1 MSAARELGEDAGRL
15 VETLRKIHSDFTAYR
30 SQLSWKFR
38 EGHIEGAHEKEFD
51 DTGWESRTLP
61 MTWDPTHGD
70 CWLRFKLVVP
80 DRVSGI
86 DVAGSKV
93 EIVSF
98 IMTLG
103 AEVSVDGKLVLKE
116 GYWTDF
122 RGPRIVLTQK
132 ATPSD
137 THVVAI
143 RAFNL
148 LPISK
153 GAKAG
158 IPRMDLAYEPV
169 ERIAFEIDSFCEE
182 LDFATIL
189 PKGRELVK
197 KVAKEFDAGAIARGP
212 DSLLKEIEVARSKLS
227 VLSKYAKQF
236 KVHLIAHSHIDM
248 NWLWPWQDTV
258 KVVRRD
264 FSTITSLMD
273 KYPDLHFSQ
282 SQVATYKAAEDSD
295 PQLFEKLKEKAE
307 SGNWDITASTWVEA
321 DLNMGGTE
329 AMVRQVLYAKRYL
342 KEKFGFEPR
351 VCWEPDTFGHP
362 ATLPQILRQG
372 NLPYYYFMRCGKG
385 YPMFWWEGPDG
396 SRVLA
401 FNSVYNNYVTPAN
414 IAQVAKEFYRRY
426 GLRTSMFVYGVG
438 DHGGGPTIEDINA
451 AHLIRVRPTLP
462 NAILSS
468 THSFFDEVSGQKP
481 KLPTVKGELN
491 FIFDGCYTTHGD
503 IKRYNRVCE
512 RLLVD
517 AEKLS
522 AMAGLAPKKELLE
535 AWRNVLFNQFH
546 DILDGS
552 AVGDTYVHSAE
563 TAQQAIETANRIIR
577 DSVSK
582 IAGSVKLSAS
592 GLPIVVFNTLSWDRK
607 DIVKAKVTKDLIPKH
622 PCVIDAQGKRSA
634 AQADGDTIL
643 FMAEVPSLGYNTY
656 YLSEGEHEDRV
667 LVSDKLV
674 LENEE
679 LKVELDSNSGAV
691 KSLYDKPN
699 KRFVIKSP
707 RGEATMPIMSNLL
720 QVLYET
726 PAAMSAWVIGQ
737 ISRVENLL
745 KGARVEVL
753 DRGPVRARVRV
764 THEHDKSKI
773 IQDTTIYSGI
783 PRVDFQTSIDWR
795 EIGNE
800 ETEAPMLKA
809 SFTPALGVSKATFEV
824 PFGHVVRPADG
835 REVPA
840 LRWIDVSDNEYGLS
854 LLNDCKYGFDVSGN
868 TMRITLVRSGY
879 NPDPTPD
886 LGKHEMLYS
895 LYPHKGDWKKA
906 LTFRRGYEI
915 NHPLEAF
922 VVAQKGNT
930 SGSRPES
937 DSFIRVSPDNV
948 VISCAKF
955 AEDSG
960 DLIVRLYDATG
971 QGAKTEL
978 YFDRPIKK
986 AVVTDLME
994 RRISDLKREKRR
1006 LLFKLRPN
1014 EIKTLRVALS

>member
-15 VETLRKIHSDFTAYR
+15 VETLRKASSDLTAYR

-38 EGHIEGAHEKEFD
+38 EGHTEGAQEKEFD
-51 DTGWESRTLP
+51 DTGWKSRTLP

-70 CWLRFKLVVP
+70 CWLRFRLVVP
-80 DRVSGI
+80 ERVSGI

-93 EIVSF
+93 EIVSG

-103 AEVSVDGKLVLKE
+103 AEVFVDGSLVLKE

-122 RGPRIVLTQK
+122 RGPRIVLTRK
-132 ATPSD
+132 ATPGD
-137 THVVAI
+137 THVIAI

-158 IPRMDLAYEPV
+158 IPGMNLAYESI

-189 PKGRELVK
+189 PKGRDIVK
-197 KVAKEFDAGAIARGP
+197 KVAKEFDTGAISRGP

-282 SQVATYKAAEDSD
+282 SQVATYKATEDSD
-295 PQLFEKLKEKAE
+295 PQLFEKLKEKVE

-329 AMVRQVLYAKRYL
+329 AMIRQVLYAKRYL
-342 KEKFGFEPR
+342 KEKFDFEPR

-385 YPMFWWEGPDG
+385 YPIFWWEGPDG

-401 FNSVYNNYVTPAN
+401 FNSVYNNFVTPAN
-414 IAQVAKEFYRRY
+414 VVQVAKEFYRRY
-426 GLRTSMFVYGVG
+426 SLRTSMFVYGVG
-438 DHGGGPTIEDINA
+438 DHGGGPTIEDISA
-451 AHLIRVRPTLP
+451 AHLIGAKSTLP
-462 NAILSS
+462 NVILSS
-468 THSFFDEVSGQKP
+468 THSFFDEVSEQKP

-503 IKRYNRVCE
+503 IKRYNRMCE

-522 AMAGLAPKKELLE
+522 VMAGLSPKKELLE

-563 TAQQAIETANRIIR
+563 TAQQAIETANRIIGE
-577 DSVSK
+577 SISK
-582 IAGSVKLSAS
+582 IARSVRFSAS

-607 DIVKAKVTKDLIPKH
+607 DIVKVKVTKDLIPRH
-622 PCVIDAQGKRSA
+622 PCVVDVRGVRSVAQT
-634 AQADGDTIL
+634 DGDTVL
-643 FMAEVPSLGYNTY
+643 FIAEVPSLGYNTY
-656 YLSEGEHEDRV
+656 YLSEGERDNRV
-667 LVSDKLV
+667 LVSDQLV
-674 LENEE
+674 LENGN
-679 LKVELDSNSGAV
+679 LKLELDSNSGAI
-691 KSLYDKPN
+691 KSLYDRPN

-707 RGEATMPIMSNLL
+707 RDEATMPIMSNLL

-745 KGARVEVL
+745 KGARVEIL

-764 THEHDKSKI
+764 THEHGKSKI
-773 IQDTTIYSGI
+773 TQDTTMYSGI
-783 PRVDFQTSIDWR
+783 SRVDFQTSIDWG

-809 SFTPALGVSKATFEV
+809 SFTPSLGASKATFEV
-824 PFGHVVRPADG
+824 PFGYVVRPADG

-854 LLNDCKYGFDVSGN
+854 LLNDCKYGFDVSGS

-886 LGKHEMLYS
+886 LGKHEILYS

-906 LTFRRGYEI
+906 MVFRRGYEI

-922 VVAQKGNT
+922 AVTQRANAG
-930 SGSRPES
+930 GSRPES
-937 DSFIRVSPDNV
+937 DSFIRVSADNV
-948 VISCAKF
+948 VISCAKS
-955 AEDSG
+955 AEDSE

-978 YFDRPIKK
+978 CFGRQVRE
-986 AVVTDLME
+986 AMVTDLME
-994 RRISDLKREKRR
+994 RKVSDVKMGKRGLVLR
-1006 LLFKLRPN
+1006 LRPN
-1014 EIKTLRVALS
+1014 EIKTVKIATS

>member
-1 MSAARELGEDAGRL
+1 MSVTRELGEDAERL
-15 VETLRKIHSDFTAYR
+15 VETLRKVYSDLTAYR
-30 SQLSWKFR
+30 SQLSWKFH
-38 EGHIEGAHEKEFD
+38 EGHIEGAQEKEFD
-51 DTGWESRTLP
+51 DTGWEPRTLP

-70 CWLRFKLVVP
+70 CWLRFRLVVP
-80 DRVSGI
+80 ERVSGI

-103 AEVSVDGKLVLKE
+103 AEVFVDGSLVLKE

-132 ATPSD
+132 AAPGD

-158 IPRMDLAYEPV
+158 IPGMNLAYESI

-182 LDFATIL
+182 LDFATVL
-189 PKGRELVK
+189 PKGRDLVR
-197 KVAKEFDAGAIARGP
+197 KVAKEFDTGAIAKGS
-212 DSLLKEIEVARSKLS
+212 DLLLREIEAARTKLS

-236 KVHLIAHSHIDM
+236 KVHLIGHSHIDM

-258 KVVRRD
+258 RVVRRD
-264 FSTITSLMD
+264 FCTITSLMD

-295 PQLFEKLKEKAE
+295 PQLFEKLKEKVQA
-307 SGNWDITASTWVEA
+307 GNWDITASTWVEA

-329 AMVRQVLYAKRYL
+329 AMIRQVLYAKRYL

-396 SRVLA
+396 SKVLA
-401 FNSVYNNYVTPAN
+401 FTSVYNNFVTPAN
-414 IAQVAKEFYRRY
+414 VVQVAKEFYRRY

-451 AHLIRVRPTLP
+451 AHLIRAKPTLP
-462 NAILSS
+462 NATLSS

-481 KLPTVKGELN
+481 RLPTVKGELN

-503 IKRYNRVCE
+503 IKRHNRLCE

-522 AMAGLAPKKELLE
+522 AMASLSPKKELLE

-552 AVGDTYVHSAE
+552 AVGDTYVHAAE
-563 TAQQAIETANRIIR
+563 TAQQAIGTANMIIGE
-577 DSVSK
+577 SISK
-582 IAGSVKLSAS
+582 IAGSVRFSTN

-607 DIVKAKVTKDLIPKH
+607 DIVKVKVTKDLIPKH
-622 PCVIDAQGKRSA
+622 PCVIDAQGKRGA

-643 FMAEVPSLGYNTY
+643 FIAEVPSLGYNTY
-656 YLSEGEHEDRV
+656 YLSEGEQEDRV
-667 LVSDKLV
+667 LVSDRLV
-674 LENEE
+674 LENEN
-679 LKVELDSNSGAV
+679 LKVELDRDSGAI

-699 KRFVIKSP
+699 KRFAIKSP
-707 RGEATMPIMSNLL
+707 RDDATMPVMSNLL

-737 ISRVENLL
+737 ISRVENLI
-745 KGARVEVL
+745 KGAKVEIL

-764 THEHDKSKI
+764 THEHGKSKI
-773 IQDTTIYSGI
+773 TQDTTMYSGI
-783 PRVDFQTSIDWR
+783 SRVDFQTSIDWG
-795 EIGNE
+795 EVGNE
-800 ETEAPMLKA
+800 ESEAPMLKA
-809 SFTPALGVSKATFEV
+809 SFTPLLGASKATFEV
-824 PFGHVVRPADG
+824 PFGYVVRPADG

-840 LRWIDVSDNEYGLS
+840 LRWIDMSDNEYGLS

-886 LGKHEMLYS
+886 LGKHEILYS

-906 LTFRRGYEI
+906 MVFRRGYEI

-922 VVAQKGNT
+922 VVIQRASAG
-930 SGSRPES
+930 GSRPES
-937 DSFIRVSPDNV
+937 DSFIRVSADNV
-948 VISCAKF
+948 VISCAKS
-955 AEDSG
+955 AEDSE

-978 YFDRPIKK
+978 RFSRPVRK
-986 AVVTDLME
+986 AMVTDLME
-994 RRISDLKREKRR
+994 RKVSDLKKRKR
-1006 LLFKLRPN
+1006 GLVLRLRPN
-1014 EIKTLRVALS
+1014 EIKTVKITTS

>member
-1 MSAARELGEDAGRL
+1 MSSARELGEDAGRL
-15 VETLRKIHSDFTAYR
+15 VETLRKVYSDLTAYR
-30 SQLSWKFR
+30 NQLSWKFH
-38 EGHIEGAHEKEFD
+38 EGHIEGAQEKEFD

-80 DRVSGI
+80 ERVCGI

-93 EIVSF
+93 EIVSS

-103 AEVSVDGKLVLKE
+103 AEVFVDGSLVLKE

-132 ATPSD
+132 AAPGD

-143 RAFNL
+143 RAFSL
-148 LPISK
+148 LPISR

-158 IPRMDLAYEPV
+158 IPGMNLAYGSV

-182 LDFATIL
+182 LGFAIVL
-189 PKGRELVK
+189 PKGRDLVE
-197 KVAKEFDAGAIARGP
+197 KVAKEFDTGAIARGP
-212 DSLLKEIEVARSKLS
+212 DSLLREIEAARSKLS
-227 VLSKYAKQF
+227 VLSRRAKQF

-258 KVVRRD
+258 RVVRRD

-282 SQVATYKAAEDSD
+282 SQVATYKTAEDSD
-295 PQLFEKLKEKAE
+295 PQLFEKLKEKVD

-342 KEKFGFEPR
+342 KDKFGFEPR

-401 FNSVYNNYVTPAN
+401 FNSVYNNFVTPAN
-414 IAQVAKEFYRRY
+414 VAQVAKEFYHRY

-438 DHGGGPTIEDINA
+438 DHGGGPTIEDISA
-451 AHLIRVRPTLP
+451 AHLIRAKPTLP
-462 NAILSS
+462 NVILSS

-481 KLPTVKGELN
+481 RLPTVKGELN

-503 IKRYNRVCE
+503 IKRYNRMCE

-522 AMAGLAPKKELLE
+522 AMAGMSSKKELLE

-552 AVGDTYVHSAE
+552 AVGETYVHAAE
-563 TAQQAIETANRIIR
+563 RARQAIETANRIIEE
-577 DSVSK
+577 SAGK
-582 IAGSVKLSAS
+582 IAQSVKLSAS
-592 GLPIVVFNTLSWDRK
+592 GQPIVVFNTLSWDRK
-607 DIVKAKVTKDLIPKH
+607 DIVKVKVTRDLMPKH
-622 PCVIDAQGKRSA
+622 PCVVDAQGRRSA
-634 AQADGDTIL
+634 VQTDGDIVL
-643 FMAEVPSLGYNTY
+643 FIAEVPSLGYSTY
-656 YLSEGEHEDRV
+656 YLSEGEQEERV
-667 LVSDKLV
+667 LVNDQLV

-679 LKVELDSNSGAV
+679 LKVELDRNSGAI
-691 KSLYDKPN
+691 KSLYDKLN
-699 KRFVIKSP
+699 KRLVIKSP
-707 RGEATMPIMSNLL
+707 RDDATMPIMSNLL

-745 KGARVEVL
+745 KGARVEIL

-764 THEHDKSKI
+764 THEHSKSEI
-773 IQDTTIYSGI
+773 AQEITIYSGI
-783 PRVDFQTSIDWR
+783 PRVDFQTSISWG

-809 SFTPALGVSKATFEV
+809 SFTPLLGSSKATFEV

-840 LRWIDVSDNEYGLS
+840 LRWIDVSDDEYGLS

-886 LGKHEMLYS
+886 LGKHEILYS
-895 LYPHKGDWKKA
+895 IYPHKGNWKNA
-906 LTFRRGYEI
+906 MVFRRGYEI

-922 VVAQKGNT
+922 VVTRRGNAG
-930 SGSRPES
+930 GSRPES
-937 DSFIRVSPDNV
+937 DSFIRVSADNV
-948 VISCAKF
+948 VISCAKS

-978 YFDRPIKK
+978 CLSRQVRK
-986 AVVTDLME
+986 AIVTDLTE
-994 RRISDLKREKRR
+994 RKVSDLKKGKRGLVLR
-1006 LLFKLRPN
+1006 LRPN
-1014 EIKTLRVALS
+1014 EIKTVKITTS